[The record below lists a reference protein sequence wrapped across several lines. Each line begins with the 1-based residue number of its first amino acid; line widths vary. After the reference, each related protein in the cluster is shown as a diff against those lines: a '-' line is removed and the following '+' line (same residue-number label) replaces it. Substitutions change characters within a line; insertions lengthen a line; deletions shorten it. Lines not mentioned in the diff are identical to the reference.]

1 MGSSLRLSE
10 LRLQASGVEL
20 PNGLALDSLVMQ
32 SGPAAYEEGSV
43 SLASPAEL
51 VATVGPKAIERLL
64 GPRLPGAV
72 RDLRVECGDGEIG
85 VLATAQVVVPVQV
98 SLRLRLEVEDRARVV
113 AVLEEVQPGLARGLI
128 EEELRKANPVLDA
141 SDLPVEAAI
150 ESVEVRPGVIELRA
164 SVAGYRA

>member
-1 MGSSLRLSE
+1 
-10 LRLQASGVEL
+10 
-20 PNGLALDSLVMQ
+20 
-32 SGPAAYEEGSV
+32 
-43 SLASPAEL
+43 
-51 VATVGPKAIERLL
+51 
-64 GPRLPGAV
+64 
-72 RDLRVECGDGEIG
+72 
-85 VLATAQVVVPVQV
+85 LATAQVVVPVQV